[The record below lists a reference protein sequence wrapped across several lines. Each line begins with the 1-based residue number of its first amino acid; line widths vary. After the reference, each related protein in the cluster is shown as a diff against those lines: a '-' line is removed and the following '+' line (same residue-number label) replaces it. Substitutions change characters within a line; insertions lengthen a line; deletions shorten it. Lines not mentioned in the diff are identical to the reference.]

1 MTNVPNNLKCYNF
14 VISKNELYDFLL
26 GIFFSYKCMSNKI
39 LNYKSI
45 WCSDLWQNC
54 IISL

>member
-45 WCSDLWQNC
+45 
-54 IISL
+54 